1 MNYSTLISK
10 RQSVR
15 KYSETE
21 LGAKMI
27 AKIEEALP
35 GLTPLRPDIR
45 AKLEILP
52 QERMHRYFS
61 RTSGVKA
68 PHYLVI
74 TSETVP
80 LSGENAGFLGQ
91 QAVLL
96 LTSLGVGTCWL
107 GGFKEREGAFPLP
120 FVIAIAMGLPQGE
133 LLRGENDKVHRKAL
147 SDICLAEP
155 ATPFA
160 TAACEAV
167 RMAPSAVNGQPWRL
181 MPQGDS
187 IHLFCETPS
196 VVQTV
201 NFHGIR
207 FPMPGSMLKANQ
219 AIDCGIAL
227 AHIAAAAEAQGMKI
241 EFIDQGVMSPE
252 EKLHYVLSAV
262 VKK

>member
-1 MNYSTLISK
+1 MNYSTIIPK

-15 KYSETE
+15 KYIDSD
-21 LGAKMI
+21 LGAKML
-27 AKIEEALP
+27 AKIDEAIA
-35 GLTPLRPDIR
+35 GFAPLRPDIKV
-45 AKLEILP
+45 KLEVLP
-52 QERMHRYFS
+52 IERMPRYFS
-61 RTSGVKA
+61 RTPSVKA

-74 TSETVP
+74 SSEDKP

-107 GGFKEREGAFPLP
+107 GGLKEREGAFPLP
-120 FVIAIAMGLPQGE
+120 YVITIAMGLPQGE

-147 SDICLAEP
+147 SDICLTEP
-155 ATPFA
+155 STPFA
-160 TAACEAV
+160 SAACEAV
-167 RMAPSAVNGQPWRL
+167 RMAPSAINGQPWRL
-181 MPQGDS
+181 MPQGNT

-227 AHIAAAAEAQGMKI
+227 AHISATAETQGLQV
-241 EFIDQGVMSPE
+241 EFTDENITPPE

-262 VKK
+262 VTQ